1 MDLVSE
7 INVYIIMRMEFI
19 PVPFI
24 IVITANVNN
33 FVSIIE
39 NTLFLIP
46 YHTRALDHKL

>member
-24 IVITANVNN
+24 IVITANANH
-33 FVSIIE
+33 FVSI
-39 NTLFLIP
+39 NTFFLIH
-46 YHTRALDHKL
+46 YHARALDHKL